1 MSLDQRVP
9 VKLIHEYGTATV
21 EEQSGRRSQWAAEKL
36 LPPECYLCTGA
47 PGFDSPLL
55 RQIQARVFL
64 GEQVA
69 SKPTAWGS
77 NPHSRASLRK
87 VSKTAAP
94 KGTEGAFQILA
105 YGSTGRLRC
114 VHAGPCPEPRA
125 RRSWLDACTRNANP
139 APAYVCVH
147 CGVHVDPHHH
157 TQTECAA
164 ERDKE

>member
-1 MSLDQRVP
+1 MSTDQRVP
-9 VKLIHEYGTATV
+9 VKLIHVDEHGTATV

-36 LPPECYLCTGA
+36 LPPECYLCTG
-47 PGFDSPLL
+47 
-55 RQIQARVFL
+55 
-64 GEQVA
+64 
-69 SKPTAWGS
+69 
-77 NPHSRASLRK
+77 
-87 VSKTAAP
+87 
-94 KGTEGAFQILA
+94 TEGAFQILA
-105 YGSTGRLRC
+105 YGSAGRLRC
-114 VHAGPCPEPRA
+114 VHAGPCPKPRA